1 MLRDRLLPFLRRVVQ
16 EWLVPTVR
24 RCVRLTGREQAA
36 VAVAL
41 FAFLLVAARRYRG
54 WL

>member
-1 MLRDRLLPFLRRVVQ
+1 MLHDRLLAPTRERILPLLRRH
-16 EWLVPTVR
+16 L
-24 RCVRLTGREQAA
+24 RLTAREQAA

-41 FAFLLVAARRYRG
+41 LAFLLVAARRYRG

>member
-1 MLRDRLLPFLRRVVQ
+1 MLRDRLLAPLRERFLPFLRRNA
-16 EWLVPTVR
+16 
-24 RCVRLTGREQAA
+24 RLSPREQAA

-41 FAFLLVAARRYRG
+41 LAFLLVAARRYRG

>member
-1 MLRDRLLPFLRRVVQ
+1 MPRDRLTPFLRRAVR
-16 EWLVPTVR
+16 EWLAPPVR

-36 VAVAL
+36 VALALLLFLL
-41 FAFLLVAARRYRG
+41 FAAYRGRG

>member
-1 MLRDRLLPFLRRVVQ
+1 MLRDRLLAPLRERILPLLRRGA
-16 EWLVPTVR
+16 
-24 RCVRLTGREQAA
+24 RLSPREQAA

-41 FAFLLVAARRYRG
+41 LAFLLVAARRYRG